1 MPAQIASESLSTEK
15 AHAGP
20 AVYMSRSPP
29 SNQGAFLDIVLSRR
43 RRARSRQQVPISRPY
58 VAASRFSSARSLHA
72 GLGPART
79 QALQQ
84 LSRKPRDQKLTQ
96 VCVFPILVFLEL
108 SRSCKETRAFRVRY
122 ETIGS
127 DFRPFLHKPNFTP
140 LNPSAVERLFGGKLD
155 EPAVRCVSDERR
167 RLETYGTG
175 RRLSE
180 RRPLEASRA

>member
-1 MPAQIASESLSTEK
+1 MTSFYLVDDELVPVNKFRFRVRMWRQ
-15 AHAGP
+15 AGF
-20 AVYMSRSPP
+20 PP
-29 SNQGAFLDIVLSRR
+29 LVLYT
-43 RRARSRQQVPISRPY
+43 QVPGQP
-58 VAASRFSSARSLHA
+58 APKHFSSYLGNLVIRSL
-72 GLGPART
+72 LGY
-79 QALQQ
+79 AL
-84 LSRKPRDQKLTQ
+84 
-96 VCVFPILVFLEL
+96 PILVFLEL

-127 DFRPFLHKPNFTP
+127 DFRPILHKPNFTP